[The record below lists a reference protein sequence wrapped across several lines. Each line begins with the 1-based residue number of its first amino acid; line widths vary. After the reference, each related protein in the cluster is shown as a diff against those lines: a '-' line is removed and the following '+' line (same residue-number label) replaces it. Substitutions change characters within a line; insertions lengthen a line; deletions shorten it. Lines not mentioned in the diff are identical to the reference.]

1 MRLIAIPSKR
11 RLLGFRF
18 NRVHLFVLLGIN
30 VGTMD
35 RLYKPTHRASWVTN
49 PVHLVTMAILPKL
62 NRRSVW
68 ESLNNFH
75 SSIYFYYYC
84 KKGLFR

>member
-1 MRLIAIPSKR
+1 MRLIMIPSKR
-11 RLLGFRF
+11 RLLGFRL

-35 RLYKPTHRASWVTN
+35 RLYKAAHRAPWITN
-49 PVHLVTMAILPKL
+49 PMHLVTMAILPKF
-62 NRRSVW
+62 NRRSIW

-75 SSIYFYYYC
+75 GDVHC
-84 KKGLFR
+84 PVLLL